1 MKIQTKTTLWFT
13 LITVAILSILSGTVY
28 YFENSFVHNDF
39 FKRLE
44 LRARLASRLKFE
56 ADRNT
61 LESIR
66 EIKHALLESLP
77 DEDSFFIQVNQSGEP
92 IAPPPPGIRKSFLR
106 NIFEAK
112 GQTVFDEK
120 GSTHYAGLFYRDE
133 SGDYLVIHSA
143 TNRFGQ
149 DIMARVRNIL
159 IIAWIASLVIIYSI
173 GRYFSNKAF
182 QPVRTI
188 IQKVNAISEENL
200 HLRLEKPAGADEI
213 GELVNTFNQMLDRLS
228 AAFEAQN
235 NFISNASHELKTPL
249 TAIVGETDYALSRQ
263 RSMEEYR
270 QSLSSIGQ
278 QAEKLQRLTVGL
290 LSLAQ
295 TSFDGKKQ
303 RWETIRM
310 DELLIEVK
318 ENIDS
323 IYPGNKVRIHFPD
336 LPENEEGITMEGN
349 PELLKM
355 AIDNIVLN
363 ACKYSDN
370 QEVTVRLEARDT
382 ELILTVSDR
391 GIGIPPEE
399 IEHIFDPF
407 FRASNTVG
415 YQGYGIGMPLTEKI
429 IRLHKGKLTV
439 DTVLRKGTRVT
450 VFLPL
455 KNHKRPA

>member
-1 MKIQTKTTLWFT
+1 MNIQTKTTLWFT
-13 LITVAILSILSGTVY
+13 VITVAILSILSATVY
-28 YFENSFVHNDF
+28 YLENSFVHNDF

-44 LRARLASRLKFE
+44 LRARLATRLKFE

-66 EIKHALLESLP
+66 EIKHELLESLP
-77 DEDSFFIQVNQSGEP
+77 DEDSFFIRVNERGEP
-92 IAPPPPGIRKSFLR
+92 TTTFPRSIRKSYL
-106 NIFEAK
+106 NQIFEAK

-120 GSTHYAGLFYRDE
+120 GSTHYAGLFYPDE
-133 SGDYLVIHSA
+133 SGNYLVIQTA
-143 TNRFGQ
+143 TNQFGQ

-159 IIAWIASLVIIYSI
+159 IVAWIASLVIIYSI
-173 GRYFSNKAF
+173 GRYFSNKTF
-182 QPVRTI
+182 EPVRSI
-188 IQKVNAISEENL
+188 IHKVNAISEENL

-249 TAIVGETDYALSRQ
+249 TAIVGETDYALSRP

-270 QSLSSIGQ
+270 QSLSSIGL
-278 QAEKLQRLTVGL
+278 QAEKLQRLTAGL

-303 RWETIRM
+303 RWETIRI
-310 DELLIEVK
+310 DELLMEVK

-336 LPENEEGITMEGN
+336 LPENEEEISVEGN

-355 AIDNIVLN
+355 AVDNIVLN

-370 QEVTVRLEARDT
+370 QEVTVILEARET
-382 ELILTVSDR
+382 ELRLIVSDK

-407 FRASNTVG
+407 FRASNTGG
-415 YQGYGIGMPLTEKI
+415 YEGYGIGMPLTEKI

-439 DTVLRKGTRVT
+439 DTELQKGTRVS
-450 VFLPL
+450 VSLPL
-455 KNHKRPA
+455 KNHKRHS